1 MGLKK
6 IFVIS
11 TGLIIILM
19 LIITAYLVLDWDLNL
34 KSEEEKD
41 DTNEYTINPLLWRIE
56 GDNPSYLFGTVH
68 LADES
73 VLTLP
78 DVVFEAVNEV
88 DAVYTEVK
96 MDQET
101 QILTDQL
108 SKLSGGQKLEDL
120 LPKDV
125 ANRLDSY
132 LKSKGI
138 SLTLLSQYKIWVITS
153 TLILLDEI
161 INLLNNP
168 TLDQYIWNIATS
180 SGKYTDG
187 IETIQEQ
194 IGIFDSFSIEEQLDM
209 LNKTLDELENYD
221 NIGKSLT
228 EDMLNAYIDGDL
240 DILQDLM
247 LSGIDKN
254 DEFDMKFFN
263 KSIIDRNLNMT
274 KRIKQLI
281 TNNQDTQYFFTIGAA
296 HYYGE
301 YGLVALLEDEGYTVT
316 RVEFNECDSCD
327 IDETRI
333 NERCYEPYV
342 TK

>member
-1 MGLKK
+1 MKK
-6 IFVIS
+6 IFIIGS
-11 TGLIIILM
+11 GLIIILM
-19 LIITAYLVLDWDLNL
+19 LILTAFLVIDWDLISN
-34 KSEEEKD
+34 SEE
-41 DTNEYTINPLLWRIE
+41 DTNYKNDFTINPFLWRIE

-78 DVVFEAVNEV
+78 DVVVEAVSDA

-96 MDQET
+96 MDTET
-101 QILTDQL
+101 LILTDQL
-108 SKLSGGQKLEDL
+108 SKLSSGQTLEDI
-120 LPKDV
+120 LPQDV
-125 ANRLDSY
+125 ATRLDSF
-132 LKSKGI
+132 LKTKGI
-138 SLTLLSQYKIWVITS
+138 TLSFVSQYKIWVVTS
-153 TLILLDEI
+153 TIILLDEI
-161 INLLNNP
+161 VNLLNNP

-194 IGIFDSFSIEEQLDM
+194 IGIFDSFSIGEQIDM
-209 LNKTLDELENYD
+209 LNSTLDELEYYN
-221 NIGKSLT
+221 NVGKSIT
-228 EDMLNAYIDGDL
+228 DDMLNAYIEGNL

-254 DEFDMKFFN
+254 DEFDMEFIN
-263 KSIIDRNLNMT
+263 KSIIDRNFNMT
-274 KRIKQLI
+274 KRITQLI
-281 TNNQDTQYFFTIGAA
+281 MDNQDTQYFFTIGAA

-301 YGLVALLEDEGYTVT
+301 DGLISLLKNEGFTIT
-316 RVEFNECDSCD
+316 RVEFNECDNCD
-327 IDETRI
+327 IGETRI

>member
-6 IFVIS
+6 IFVIGS
-11 TGLIIILM
+11 GLIIILM
-19 LIITAYLVLDWDLNL
+19 LILTAYIVIDWDLNL
-34 KSEEEKD
+34 KPEDENN
-41 DTNEYTINPLLWRIE
+41 DTNEYTINPLLWKIE
-56 GDNPSYLFGTVH
+56 GDTTSYLFGTVH
-68 LADES
+68 LADENI
-73 VLTLP
+73 LTLP

-96 MDQET
+96 MDQDT

-108 SKLSGGQKLEDL
+108 SKLSAGQTLDDL
-120 LPKDV
+120 LPQDV
-125 ANRLDSY
+125 ATRLDSY
-132 LKSKGI
+132 LKTKGI
-138 SLTLLSQYKIWVITS
+138 SLSFLSQYKIWVVTS
-153 TLILLDEI
+153 TIILLDEI
-161 INLLNNP
+161 LNLLNNP

-194 IGIFDSFSIEEQLDM
+194 IGIFDSFSIDEQIDM

-228 EDMLNAYIDGDL
+228 DDMLNAYIDGDL
-240 DILQDLM
+240 DELQDLM

-281 TNNQDTQYFFTIGAA
+281 TNNSDTQYFFTIGAA

-301 YGLVALLEDEGYTVT
+301 YGLVALLEEEGFTIT

-327 IDETRI
+327 IGETRI

>member
-1 MGLKK
+1 LKK
-6 IFVIS
+6 IFIIGS
-11 TGLIIILM
+11 GLIIILM
-19 LIITAYLVLDWDLNL
+19 LILTAFLVIDWDLISN
-34 KSEEEKD
+34 SEE
-41 DTNEYTINPLLWRIE
+41 DTNYKNDFTINPFLWRIE

-78 DVVFEAVNEV
+78 DVVVEAVSDA

-96 MDQET
+96 MDTET
-101 QILTDQL
+101 LILTDQL
-108 SKLSGGQKLEDL
+108 SKLSSGQTLEDI
-120 LPKDV
+120 LPQDV
-125 ANRLDSY
+125 ATRLDSF
-132 LKSKGI
+132 LKTKGI
-138 SLTLLSQYKIWVITS
+138 TLSFVSQYKIWVVTS
-153 TLILLDEI
+153 TIILLDEI
-161 INLLNNP
+161 VNLLNNP

-194 IGIFDSFSIEEQLDM
+194 IGIFDSFSIGEQIDM
-209 LNKTLDELENYD
+209 LNSTLDELEYYN
-221 NIGKSLT
+221 NVGKSIT
-228 EDMLNAYIDGDL
+228 DDMLNAYIEGNL

-254 DEFDMKFFN
+254 DEFDMEFIN
-263 KSIIDRNLNMT
+263 KSIIDRNFNMT
-274 KRIKQLI
+274 KRITQLI
-281 TNNQDTQYFFTIGAA
+281 MDNQDTQYFFTIGAA

-301 YGLVALLEDEGYTVT
+301 DGLISLLKNEGFTIT
-316 RVEFNECDSCD
+316 RVEFNECDNCD
-327 IDETRI
+327 IGETRI